1 MAIVDY
7 RLNPFLNVMET
18 KKITEEKHQVP
29 NQSPFTVRLNEV
41 PQKTDP
47 TSITVKFA
55 DGTALTEVAATPA
68 QGQYWPDYNTTSH
81 GITDW
86 NTGTLLFNSADAG
99 KWVIV
104 SYNGTGTLVDE
115 RLQDMVELTVTSS
128 QQMERSATFYGAS
141 ANSYDSSAT
150 TGSGNIYSSYVELKQ
165 HSGLAAG
172 TYTLRE
178 VLQKLIDRSQTLE
191 FVHGVRRTN
200 CNCDCGDDSGGP

>member
-7 RLNPFLNVMET
+7 RLNPFLNVMDI

-47 TSITVKFA
+47 SSVTVKFEN
-55 DGTALTEVAATPA
+55 GTQLTEVAATPA
-68 QGQYWPDYNTTSH
+68 QGQYWPDYNTTAH
-81 GITDW
+81 GVADW
-86 NTGTLLFNSADAG
+86 NTGTLLFNSEDAG
-99 KWVIV
+99 KQVLV
-104 SYNGTGTLVDE
+104 SYNGTGTLVDD

-128 QQMERSATFYGAS
+128 QQQERSATFYDAV
-141 ANSYDSSAT
+141 ANSFDSSAAM
-150 TGSGNIYSSYVELKQ
+150 GGGNISSSYVVLKQ

-191 FVHGVRRTN
+191 FVQGVRRTN
-200 CNCDCGDDSGGP
+200 CNCDCSDDSN